1 MRAKGKSKQPRYYC
15 SYTKYRQR
23 QQMAQHLSSFNRKFI
38 ELEVWNRYS
47 LLQNDT
53 ELITKFTD
61 PKSKQKT
68 NMKWQHKKL
77 LGIFR
82 LVIWVWVPYY
92 GNNTGRLMILLMTFF
107 QERKKSLVT
116 CLLSEFRAL
125 IGNRYE
131 LLWKCDFPLK
141 RFMIEIEAWFLEF
154 CFTNHVRKFETS
166 NADKNQA

>member
-53 ELITKFTD
+53 ELITEFTD

-82 LVIWVWVPYY
+82 LVIWVWVPYD
-92 GNNTGRLMILLMTFF
+92 GNNTGRLILLMTFF
-107 QERKKSLVT
+107 QEWKKIISHLFVIRISGINRKSLW
-116 CLLSEFRAL
+116 AL
-125 IGNRYE
+125 ME
-131 LLWKCDFPLK
+131 MWFPVETIYD
-141 RFMIEIEAWFLEF
+141 RNWGMIPRILFY
-154 CFTNHVRKFETS
+154 
-166 NADKNQA
+166 